1 MALEGMNVI
10 KLSMD
15 VTQFLRLPIARSEF
29 FAHSLILGEW
39 GGEMTLRVSTDQQIS
54 AGGAL
59 IGRRQRFLVVAVA
72 AGAFNPHPERGGQ
85 FSADQISGAVAVSFL
100 IDAAAAAIIVFAARS
115 IAAVSFIWV
124 GGSAGPGLGIRVA
137 KARLSKSPTNP
148 RDIFLF
154 PAPTTTTKVARTD
167 ERSGPR
173 HIRAPKG
180 RSETGLD
187 VITVTTRYGGHFG
200 RVRQLRTIPNAAIF
214 FS

>member
-1 MALEGMNVI
+1 MDVI

-29 FAHSLILGEW
+29 FAHSLILG
-39 GGEMTLRVSTDQQIS
+39 GGGGMTLRVSTDQQIS

-59 IGRRQRFLVVAVA
+59 IGRRQRFLVVAAA

-100 IDAAAAAIIVFAARS
+100 IDVAAAIIVFAARS

-124 GGSAGPGLGIRVA
+124 GGSAGPELGIRVA